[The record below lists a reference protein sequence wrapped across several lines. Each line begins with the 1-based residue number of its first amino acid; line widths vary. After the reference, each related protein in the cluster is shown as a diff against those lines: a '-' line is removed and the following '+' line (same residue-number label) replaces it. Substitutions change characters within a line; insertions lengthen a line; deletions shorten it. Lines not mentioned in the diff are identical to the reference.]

1 MKIISHRG
9 NLVGINKKL
18 ENNPNHILNVLAKF
32 DVEVDVWFIDNKWFL
47 GHDIPQYEVLFDF
60 FKNNMWLHCKNLQ
73 ACQQLSKTNLNW
85 FWHENDKI
93 TLTSKGYIW
102 AYPKIYVD
110 NGITVE
116 FDYLSSLPNNILGVC
131 TDYPELYNE

>member
-9 NLVGINKKL
+9 NLNGVDKTL
-18 ENNPNHILNVLAKF
+18 ENNPQHILKVLKKF
-32 DVEVDVWFIDNKWFL
+32 EVEIDVWYIDEKWFL
-47 GHDIPQYEVLFDF
+47 GHDNPQYEVLFDF
-60 FKNNMWLHCKNLQ
+60 FKENMWIHCKNLQ
-73 ACQQLSKTNLNW
+73 ACEQLSKTNLNW
-85 FWHENDKI
+85 FWHENDKV

-102 AYPKIYVD
+102 SYPDIYVN

-116 FDYLSSLPNNILGVC
+116 FGYNKDLPKYILGIC

>member
-9 NLVGINKKL
+9 NTNGINKDL
-18 ENNPNHILNVLAKF
+18 ENNPNHIISVLNKF

-47 GHDIPQYEVLFDF
+47 GHDNPQYEVLFDF
-60 FKNNMWLHCKNLQ
+60 FKESMWIHCKNLQ
-73 ACQQLSKTNLNW
+73 ACEQLLKTNLNW

-102 AYPKIYVD
+102 SYPNIYVD

-116 FDYLSSLPNNILGVC
+116 FGYNKDLPKHILGIC

>member
-9 NLVGINKKL
+9 NLNGINKQL
-18 ENNPNHILNVLAKF
+18 ENNPEHLLKVLEKF
-32 DVEVDVWFIDNKWFL
+32 DIEIDVWYINNKWFL
-47 GHDIPQYEVLFDF
+47 GHDNPQYEIDYSF
-60 FKNNMWLHCKNLQ
+60 FNNRMWIHCKNLE
-73 ACQQLSKTNLNW
+73 ACMMLSNTNLNW

-102 AYPKIYVD
+102 CFPKIYVK

-116 FDYLSSLPNNILGVC
+116 FEYTKNLPKNILGVC

>member
-9 NLVGINKKL
+9 NTNGINKDL
-18 ENNPNHILNVLAKF
+18 ENNPSHIIGVLNKF

-47 GHDIPQYEVLFDF
+47 GHDNPQYEVLFDF
-60 FKNNMWLHCKNLQ
+60 FKSNMWLHCKNLQ
-73 ACQQLSKTNLNW
+73 ACEQLLKTNLNW
-85 FWHENDKI
+85 FWHENDKV

-102 AYPKIYVD
+102 VYPGVYVD

-116 FDYLSSLPNNILGVC
+116 FGYNISLPKDILGVC
-131 TDYPELYNE
+131 TDYPELYSE